1 MTKGA
6 TECSRNLSWTL
17 KDEEDSQERAMRE
30 RHSQLMEEQVQ
41 RQGGL
46 SVGFQM
52 PGAGADCGKHVL
64 SPGQMKGLRTPGH
77 TKGPLSVLPYP
88 SVCDFTS
95 LRVSNAP

>member
-17 KDEEDSQERAMRE
+17 KDEEDAQERVMRE
-30 RHSQLMEEQVQ
+30 RRSQLREEQMQ

-52 PGAGADCGKHVL
+52 PGSGADRGEHVL
-64 SPGQMKGLRTPGH
+64 RLGQMKGLRTPGH
-77 TKGPLSVLPYP
+77 TKGTLSVLPYP
-88 SVCDFTS
+88 RVCDFTS
-95 LRVSNAP
+95 LWVSNAP